1 MLTDCSHLW
10 GVAEKWRESGTDT
23 PMTRK
28 NRRAIMALSKSAS
41 NLLA

>member
-28 NRRAIMALSKSAS
+28 NCRVIMALSKSAS

>member
-1 MLTDCSHLW
+1 MLTDCSHFG

-23 PMTRK
+23 PMTWK
-28 NRRAIMALSKSAS
+28 SRRAIMMSSKSAN